1 MMTFTYPD
9 ARYFTRVLRVTIIV
23 CALITLLIMQ
33 AAVLKHAYEHFASS
47 HNRLSARVVQ
57 VELQTELNRST
68 YANTSQ
74 ANTSQNDLPQGV
86 TCQKCLEDVAHTFVL
101 PSIVQISHADLAY
114 EKVRAALPH
123 NLPFLSPERANQR
136 APPSIA

>member
-1 MMTFTYPD
+1 MMTSTYPD

-33 AAVLKHAYEHFASS
+33 AAVLKHAYEHLASS
-47 HNRLSARVVQ
+47 HNRLSARVVH
-57 VELQTELNRST
+57 VELQTELNKTT
-68 YANTSQ
+68 Y

-101 PSIVQISHADLAY
+101 PSIAQISHADLAY